1 MGEEKR
7 KLKYENATLE
17 IALLK
22 ATDLIQTSYSD
33 DENVADDDWT

>member
-1 MGEEKR
+1 MGEKKR
-7 KLKYENATLE
+7 KFDYESATLE
-17 IALLK
+17 IVLLK